1 MGEENLF
8 NLKTQ
13 NVNLKMIEEGAY
25 GQKKRLRPRR
35 RENRLDCK
43 NIRRNNSTNFPKFD
57 KRYGCRFK
65 KLDKSPK

>member
-1 MGEENLF
+1 MGR
-8 NLKTQ
+8 
-13 NVNLKMIEEGAY
+13 
-25 GQKKRLRPRR
+25 KKRLRPRR
-35 RENRLDCK
+35 RENRLGCK